1 MNPISSE
8 VYDEIVRV
16 WNEDPAAIYD
26 AYEINEIR
34 KEFKFDLDL
43 DSFDTEEYSP
53 KQHLYFPNQSFVT
66 PP

>member
-26 AYEINEIR
+26 AYEINAIR

-43 DSFDTEEYSP
+43 DSFDTEEY
-53 KQHLYFPNQSFVT
+53 
-66 PP
+66 